1 MDWHWGAYLVS
12 KLESQ
17 IKCHRARMQSQPFG
31 FSDCYHQVHLPQDVT
46 VGPALFLLQSPL
58 PPAPPPPG
66 TGDFIQWHL
75 SKWQG
80 TFPPSPVPEEAPG
93 PTSRALPRG
102 SASLALP
109 DLLWRSPPTTPLRSS
124 ICTVYGTC
132 LG

>member
-58 PPAPPPPG
+58 PPAPRPRARVTSFSGICPNGKAPSHPPQCPRKPQVQPLG
-66 TGDFIQWHL
+66 LLLGALHPWLCLTCSGEVLQLHPCVAPSVL
-75 SKWQG
+75 SM
-80 TFPPSPVPEEAPG
+80 V
-93 PTSRALPRG
+93 
-102 SASLALP
+102 LA
-109 DLLWRSPPTTPLRSS
+109 
-124 ICTVYGTC
+124 
-132 LG
+132 